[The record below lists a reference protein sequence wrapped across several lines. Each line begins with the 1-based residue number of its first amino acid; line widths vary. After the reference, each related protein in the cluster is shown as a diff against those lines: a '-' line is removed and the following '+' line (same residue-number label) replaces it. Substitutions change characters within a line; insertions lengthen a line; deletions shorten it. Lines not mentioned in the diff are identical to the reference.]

1 MVFSFWSEM
10 TDHVAAGYEGS
21 NHNDYDRGQGCVLNA
36 KLVSHAVRAEQR
48 QDLLSRRHLDVGL
61 TLMDPFPNDGKRH
74 TFFQLL
80 HWHRSLRKAKHRQ
93 CSWTKI
99 LYHNRVSG

>member
-1 MVFSFWSEM
+1 M
-10 TDHVAAGYEGS
+10 TDHVATGNEGG
-21 NHNDYDRGQGCVLNA
+21 NHNDYDRGLRTERQ
-36 KLVSHAVRAEQR
+36 LVSHAVRAEQR

-61 TLMDPFPNDGKRH
+61 TLMDPFHNDGKHR

-99 LYHNRVSG
+99 LYHNRVSC

>member
-1 MVFSFWSEM
+1 MI
-10 TDHVAAGYEGS
+10 TTVARLRTE
-21 NHNDYDRGQGCVLNA
+21 RQ
-36 KLVSHAVRAEQR
+36 LVSHAVRAEQR

-61 TLMDPFPNDGKRH
+61 TLVDPFRNDGKRR

-80 HWHRSLRKAKHRQ
+80 HWHRSLRKAKHCQ